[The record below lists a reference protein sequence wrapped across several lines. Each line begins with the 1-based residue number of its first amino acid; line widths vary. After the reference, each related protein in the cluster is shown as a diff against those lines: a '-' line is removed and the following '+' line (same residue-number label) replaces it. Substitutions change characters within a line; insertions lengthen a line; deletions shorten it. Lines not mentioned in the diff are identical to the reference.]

1 MVEAS
6 QTTTSPAG
14 IWAIIVVA
22 VVLLVFWLSAILLA
36 DRSQV
41 RASGRARL
49 AGDWPASSGTWVGG
63 SVPGERATQVPE
75 EVAHEPI
82 GTRATGTQGRPAADE
97 SIPPGETPTRADIP
111 AQPTAAEG
119 HEMPRQRTG
128 DADRAA
134 RSRAG
139 QGTPDDE
146 EPGR

>member
-6 QTTTSPAG
+6 ETTTSPAG
-14 IWAIIVVA
+14 IWAIIIVA
-22 VVLLVFWLSAILLA
+22 VVLLAFWLSAILLA

-49 AGDWPASSGTWVGG
+49 AGDGPVSSDAWADD
-63 SVPGERATQVPE
+63 SVPGGRATGIPG

-82 GTRATGTQGRPAADE
+82 GTRAAGTQGWAAADE
-97 SIPPGETPTRADIP
+97 AIPPG
-111 AQPTAAEG
+111 
-119 HEMPRQRTG
+119 EMPRQRTG

-139 QGTPDDE
+139 QGAPDDE

>member
-14 IWAIIVVA
+14 IWAIIIVA
-22 VVLLVFWLSAILLA
+22 VVLLAFWLAAILLA

-49 AGDWPASSGTWVGG
+49 AVDGPAPGGAWVGG
-63 SVPGERATQVPE
+63 SLQGERATDVPG

-82 GTRATGTQGRPAADE
+82 GTRAAGTQGWPAADE
-97 SIPPGETPTRADIP
+97 AVPPG
-111 AQPTAAEG
+111 
-119 HEMPRQRTG
+119 EMPRQRTG

-134 RSRAG
+134 RSHAG

>member
-6 QTTTSPAG
+6 ETTTSPAG
-14 IWAIIVVA
+14 IWAIIIVA
-22 VVLLVFWLSAILLA
+22 VVLLAFWLSAILLA

-49 AGDWPASSGTWVGG
+49 AGDGPVSSDAWADG
-63 SVPGERATQVPE
+63 SVPGGRATGIPG

-82 GTRATGTQGRPAADE
+82 GTRAAGTQGWAAADE
-97 SIPPGETPTRADIP
+97 AIPPG
-111 AQPTAAEG
+111 
-119 HEMPRQRTG
+119 EMPRQRTG

-139 QGTPDDE
+139 QGAPDDE

>member
-14 IWAIIVVA
+14 IWAIIIVA
-22 VVLLVFWLSAILLA
+22 VVLLSFWLSAILLA

-49 AGDWPASSGTWVGG
+49 AGDWPASSGAWVGG
-63 SVPGERATQVPE
+63 SVPGERAADIPG

-82 GTRATGTQGRPAADE
+82 GTRAAGTRGWPAADE
-97 SIPPGETPTRADIP
+97 ATPPGEMPTRADIP
-111 AQPTAAEG
+111 AQPAAPGG
-119 HEMPRQRTG
+119 HEMPRQRAG

>member
-14 IWAIIVVA
+14 IWAIIIVA
-22 VVLLVFWLSAILLA
+22 VVLLAFWLAAILLA

-49 AGDWPASSGTWVGG
+49 AVDGPAPGGAWVGG
-63 SVPGERATQVPE
+63 SLQGERATDVPG

-82 GTRATGTQGRPAADE
+82 GTRAAGTRGWAAADE
-97 SIPPGETPTRADIP
+97 AIPPGEMPTRADIP
-111 AQPTAAEG
+111 AQPAATG
-119 HEMPRQRTG
+119 QHEMPRQRTG
-128 DADRAA
+128 DVDRAE

-139 QGTPDDE
+139 QGTPDAE

>member
-14 IWAIIVVA
+14 IWAIIIVA
-22 VVLLVFWLSAILLA
+22 VVLLAFWLSAILLA

-49 AGDWPASSGTWVGG
+49 AGDWPASSGAWAGG
-63 SVPGERATQVPE
+63 SVPGERATQIPE

-82 GTRATGTQGRPAADE
+82 GTGPPARRRGRRRPAKPA
-97 SIPPGETPTRADIP
+97 RADVQAP
-111 AQPTAAEG
+111 AAAG
-119 HEMPRQRTG
+119 AAMPRQRTG